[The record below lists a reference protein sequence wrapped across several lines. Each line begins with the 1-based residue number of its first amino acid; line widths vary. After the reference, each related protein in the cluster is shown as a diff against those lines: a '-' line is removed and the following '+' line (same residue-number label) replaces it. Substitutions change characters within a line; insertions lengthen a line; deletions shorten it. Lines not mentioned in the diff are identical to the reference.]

1 MAKALVLGA
10 TGMVGKQLTQLLLS
24 DAHWQE
30 VHVFVRRSTGIVH
43 PKLHEHIIDF
53 NQPEQWRSQVQGSV
67 LFSALG
73 TTLAAAGGKEA
84 QYKVDYTY
92 QYQFAAAAATNGVA
106 RYILVSSAN
115 AAVNSFFFYSRMK
128 GELERDAGQLPFQHI
143 SIMQPGML
151 AGARTEK
158 RMGEK
163 VALSVVGVLHHLPGL
178 GVLKPIQAFD
188 VARAMIVAAKTQFA
202 KHKTYSMAALFALA
216 KQWPV

>member
-1 MAKALVLGA
+1 MATALVLGA
-10 TGMVGKQLTQLLLS
+10 TGMVGKQLTQLLLT

-30 VHVFVRRSTGIVH
+30 VHVFVRRATGITH
-43 PKLHEHIIDF
+43 PKLKEHIIDF
-53 NQPEQWRSQVQGSV
+53 DQPEQWRSKVQGSV

-73 TTLAAAGGKEA
+73 TTLATAGSKQA

-92 QYQFAAAAATNGVA
+92 QYQFAAAAAANGVA
-106 RYILVSSAN
+106 RFVLVSSAN

-128 GELERDAGQLPFQHI
+128 GELERDASQLPFQHI

-151 AGARTEK
+151 AGERVENRT
-158 RMGEK
+158 GEK
-163 VALSVVGVLHHLPGL
+163 IALSVVGVLHHVPGL
-178 GVLKPIQAFD
+178 KVLKPIQAFD

-202 KHKTYSMAALFALA
+202 KHKTYSMSELFDLA